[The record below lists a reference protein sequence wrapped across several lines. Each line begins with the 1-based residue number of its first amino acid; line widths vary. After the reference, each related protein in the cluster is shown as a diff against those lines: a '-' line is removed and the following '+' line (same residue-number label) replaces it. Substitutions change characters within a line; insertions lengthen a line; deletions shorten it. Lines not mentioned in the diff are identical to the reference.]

1 MLTNHHEKAI
11 TPLPNTD
18 GNRLLAV
25 TEGCGQNAFFSA
37 SVLAVACAGDSEIG
51 AEPKQVDHEMRDYL
65 VYVDEDAAF
74 LPMSNSLR
82 ASAYRL
88 MPPTD
93 WL

>member
-1 MLTNHHEKAI
+1 MLTEKAI

-18 GNRLLAV
+18 GNRRLTA

-65 VYVDEDAAF
+65 VYVDEDAAVF
-74 LPMSNSLR
+74 TDVKQLEGECVSLD
-82 ASAYRL
+82 A
-88 MPPTD
+88 PTD